1 MPYYWADNKNQ
12 SSSIKEIR
20 FKFYQL
26 DINKDLKELLKLINS
41 SKPEYIVNFASQGMV
56 AESWLNPSHWYKTNL
71 LSQVEFHDE
80 IRRMSFIKKYI
91 HISTPEVYGN
101 NEDWIKENNNFNPT
115 TPYSISR
122 AACDLHLLSF
132 YNAYDFPVVFTRAAN
147 VYGPGQ
153 QLYRIIPRT
162 ILSLKSGKKLKLDGG
177 GYSQRSFIYITDVMK
192 ATLELALKAE
202 PGSSWHISTKEAISI
217 RTLVKKICELKNIE
231 FNYIVEE
238 VGERL
243 GKDKNYLLE
252 SSKIR
257 NYLNW
262 KDKVKLEVGI
272 NNTFKWIEDNYNEL
286 SELPWTYQH
295 KK

>member
-1 MPYYWADNKNQ
+1 
-12 SSSIKEIR
+12 
-20 FKFYQL
+20 
-26 DINKDLKELLKLINS
+26 
-41 SKPEYIVNFASQGMV
+41 
-56 AESWLNPSHWYKTNL
+56 
-71 LSQVEFHDE
+71 
-80 IRRMSFIKKYI
+80 
-91 HISTPEVYGN
+91 
-101 NEDWIKENNNFNPT
+101 
-115 TPYSISR
+115 
-122 AACDLHLLSF
+122 
-132 YNAYDFPVVFTRAAN
+132 
-147 VYGPGQ
+147 
-153 QLYRIIPRT
+153 
-162 ILSLKSGKKLKLDGG
+162 
-177 GYSQRSFIYITDVMK
+177 MK